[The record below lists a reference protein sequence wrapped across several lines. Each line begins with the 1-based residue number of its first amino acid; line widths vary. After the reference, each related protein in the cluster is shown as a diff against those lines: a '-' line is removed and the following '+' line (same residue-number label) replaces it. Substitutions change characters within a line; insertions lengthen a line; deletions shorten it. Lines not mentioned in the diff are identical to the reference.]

1 MGVYEGQV
9 SEMYNRTTYIMWY
22 QGLFGN
28 SKKAKK
34 ALEHYGGFE
43 KLYEVVTKDDDTDG
57 LLKGFSRQ
65 RLTSFSLFDA
75 LDSIETARDIG
86 GDVITF
92 ESPYYPEKLL
102 ETADYPFVLFYQG
115 DKEVLTENVH
125 IAMVGARKTP
135 EEALALSYSAA
146 YNLAKTGAV
155 IVSGA
160 ALGVDT
166 AAHKG
171 AIAAGGATVGV
182 LGCGLGNEYMERIGN
197 FYGEVCRNGVYITE
211 MLPFEAPSKFT
222 FPERNR
228 IISGM
233 SDAVLVTYAG
243 EKSGSL
249 ITAGTAKKQKRR
261 VYAVA
266 ERLCSSDGCK
276 KLIAEGAS
284 VFYNAGDIAY
294 PLKEKYGGKFNENY
308 CNAEVCKENVP
319 HEAYSLTK
327 EEAEPVTAAAEENI
341 PAKKTVTKKAP
352 SPVKEEKKPK
362 EIPDYVSAEA
372 KKIYSVLTEGKTDVN
387 NLVDITGL
395 PVRAVL
401 TAVSELEIFG
411 LIRNLPG
418 AAVEII

>member
-1 MGVYEGQV
+1 
-9 SEMYNRTTYIMWY
+9 MYKRIHYIMWY
-22 QGLFGN
+22 QGLFGD

-43 KLYEVVTKDDDTDG
+43 KLYEVVTKDGDTEG
-57 LLKGFSRQ
+57 LLCGFTRE
-65 RLTSFSLFDA
+65 RLSAFSLFDA
-75 LDSIETARDIG
+75 YDAIETAKDLG
-86 GDVITF
+86 GDAITF
-92 ESPYYPEKLL
+92 ESPLYPQRLL
-102 ETADYPFVLFYQG
+102 EIGDYPYVLFYQG
-115 DKEVLTENVH
+115 DKEVLRDGAKV
-125 IAMVGARKTP
+125 AMVGSRKAP
-135 EEALALSYSAA
+135 DEALALSWSAA

-182 LGCGLGNEYMERIGN
+182 LGCGLGNEYMNRLGD
-197 FYGEVCRNGVYITE
+197 FYKEVCRNGVYITE
-211 MLPFEAPSKFT
+211 MLPGEAPSRFT

-261 VYAVA
+261 VYAVS
-266 ERLCSSDGCK
+266 EKLFPSEGCK
-276 KLIAEGAS
+276 KLLTEGAYI
-284 VFYNAGDIAY
+284 FNNAGDIAY
-294 PLKEKYGGKFNENY
+294 PLREAFGRNFNEGY
-308 CNAEVCKENVP
+308 CNRPVDGDSVP
-319 HEAYSLTK
+319 KEAYTLRKTEK
-327 EEAEPVTAAAEENI
+327 AREEEISVKAEPNVNN
-341 PAKKTVTKKAP
+341 TVQKKKAP
-352 SPVKEEKKPK
+352 PVKEEKTLK
-362 EIPDYVSAEA
+362 EVPDFVSEDA
-372 KKIYSVLTEGKTDVN
+372 KKIYSVLLEGKRDVN

-401 TAVSELEIFG
+401 TAVTELEIFG

-418 AAVEII
+418 AVVEAI

>member
-1 MGVYEGQV
+1 
-9 SEMYNRTTYIMWY
+9 MYKRIHYVMWY

-34 ALEHYGGFE
+34 ALGHYGGFE
-43 KLYEVVTKDDDTDG
+43 ELYEVVTKDEDTDG
-57 LLKGFSRQ
+57 LLRGFTRQ

-75 LDSIETARDIG
+75 FDAIETARDLG

-92 ESPYYPEKLL
+92 ESPYYPQKLL
-102 ETADYPFVLFYQG
+102 ETEDYPLVLFYQG
-115 DKEVLTENVH
+115 DREVLKENVS
-125 IAMVGARKTP
+125 IAMVGSRKAP
-135 EEALALSYSAA
+135 DEALALSYSAA

-182 LGCGLGNEYMERIGN
+182 LGCGLGSSYMDRLGG
-197 FYGEVCRNGVYITE
+197 FYKEVCRNGIYITE
-211 MLPFEAPSKFT
+211 MLPLTDPSRFT

-228 IISGM
+228 LISGM
-233 SDAVLVTYAG
+233 SDAVLVTFAG

-249 ITAGTAKKQKRR
+249 ITARTAKKQKRR
-261 VYAVA
+261 VYAVS
-266 ERLCSSDGCK
+266 ERLYPSDGCNL
-276 KLIAEGAS
+276 LISEGAYT
-284 VFYNAGDIAY
+284 FNNAGDIAY
-294 PLKEKYGGKFNENY
+294 PLREKYGRSFNEAY
-308 CNAEVCKENVP
+308 CNRPVEADNVP
-319 HEAYSLTK
+319 KEVYSLQEDK
-327 EEAEPVTAAAEENI
+327 AQYAEE
-341 PAKKTVTKKAP
+341 PAKTKPAVKRTAEKKTAP
-352 SPVKEEKKPK
+352 PEKEEKTIK
-362 EIPDYVSAEA
+362 EIPDFVSEEA
-372 KKIYSVLTEGKTDVN
+372 KKIYTVLLKEKTDVN
-387 NLVDITGL
+387 TLVDITGL

-418 AAVEII
+418 AIVEII

>member
-1 MGVYEGQV
+1 
-9 SEMYNRTTYIMWY
+9 MWY

-28 SKKAKK
+28 SKRAKK

-43 KLYEVVTKDDDTDG
+43 KLYEVVTKDGDADG
-57 LLKGFSRQ
+57 LLRGFTRE
-65 RLTSFSLFDA
+65 RLSSFSLFDA
-75 LDSIETARDIG
+75 FDAIETAKDLG
-86 GDVITF
+86 GDAITF
-92 ESPYYPEKLL
+92 ESPLYPQRLL
-102 ETADYPFVLFYQG
+102 EIDDYPLVLFYQG
-115 DKEVLTENVH
+115 DKEVLREKFKV
-125 IAMVGARKTP
+125 AMVGSRKAP
-135 EEALALSYSAA
+135 DEALALSYSAA

-182 LGCGLGNEYMERIGN
+182 LGCGLGNEYMNRLGD

-211 MLPFEAPSKFT
+211 MLPGTEPSRFT

-249 ITAGTAKKQKRR
+249 ITARTAKKQKRR
-261 VYAVA
+261 VYAMS
-266 ERLCSSDGCK
+266 EKLFSSDGCK
-276 KLIAEGAS
+276 KLFSEGAYIFNNS
-284 VFYNAGDIAY
+284 GDIAY
-294 PLKEKYGGKFNENY
+294 PLSRELGNLFNESY
-308 CNAEVCKENVP
+308 CNRPVEADNVP
-319 HEAYSLTK
+319 KEAYTLK
-327 EEAEPVTAAAEENI
+327 KAEAPQEEEIPVKAEPA
-341 PAKKTVTKKAP
+341 AKKTKQKEKTP
-352 SPVKEEKKPK
+352 PVKEEKTVKDV
-362 EIPDYVSAEA
+362 PDFVGEDA
-372 KKIYSVLTEGKTDVN
+372 KKIYSVLLRGKTDVN

-418 AAVEII
+418 AVVEAI

>member
-1 MGVYEGQV
+1 
-9 SEMYNRTTYIMWY
+9 MYKRIHYVMWY

-28 SKKAKK
+28 SKRAKK

-43 KLYEVVTKDDDTDG
+43 KLYEVVTKDGDTDG
-57 LLKGFSRQ
+57 LLRGFTGE
-65 RLTSFSLFDA
+65 RLSSFSLFDA
-75 LDSIETARDIG
+75 FDAVETAKDLG
-86 GDVITF
+86 GDAITF
-92 ESPYYPEKLL
+92 ESPLYPQRLL
-102 ETADYPFVLFYQG
+102 EIDDYPLVLFYQG
-115 DKEVLTENVH
+115 DKEVLREKFKV
-125 IAMVGARKTP
+125 AMVGSRKAP
-135 EEALALSYSAA
+135 DEALALSYSAA

-182 LGCGLGNEYMERIGN
+182 LGCGLGNGYMDRLGG

-211 MLPFEAPSKFT
+211 MLPGTEPSRFS

-249 ITAGTAKKQKRR
+249 ITARTAKKQKRR
-261 VYAVA
+261 VYAMS
-266 ERLCSSDGCK
+266 EKLFSSDGCK
-276 KLIAEGAS
+276 KLLAEGAYIFNNS
-284 VFYNAGDIAY
+284 GDIAY
-294 PLKEKYGGKFNENY
+294 PLSRELGNLLNESY
-308 CNAEVCKENVP
+308 CNRPVEADNVP
-319 HEAYSLTK
+319 KEAYTLK
-327 EEAEPVTAAAEENI
+327 KAEAPQEEEIPLKAEPA
-341 PAKKTVTKKAP
+341 AKKTKQKEKTP
-352 SPVKEEKKPK
+352 PVKEEKTVK
-362 EIPDYVSAEA
+362 EIPDFVGEDA
-372 KKIYSVLTEGKTDVN
+372 KKIYSVLLNGKTDVN
-387 NLVDITGL
+387 NLVDVTGL

-418 AAVEII
+418 AVVEAI

>member
-1 MGVYEGQV
+1 
-9 SEMYNRTTYIMWY
+9 MWY

-34 ALEHYGGFE
+34 ALEYYGGFE
-43 KLYEVVTKDDDTDG
+43 ELYEVVTKDEDTEG
-57 LLKGFSRQ
+57 LLRGFTRQ

-75 LDSIETARDIG
+75 FDSIETARDLG

-92 ESPYYPEKLL
+92 ESPYYPQRLL
-102 ETADYPFVLFYQG
+102 EISDYPLVLFYQG
-115 DKEVLTENVH
+115 DKEVLRGNVNV
-125 IAMVGARKTP
+125 AMVGSRKAP
-135 EEALALSYSAA
+135 DEALALSYSAA

-182 LGCGLGNEYMERIGN
+182 LGCGLGNEYMERLGG
-197 FYGEVCRNGVYITE
+197 FYNEVCRNGVYITE
-211 MLPFEAPSKFT
+211 MLPGEAPSKFT

-233 SDAVLVTYAG
+233 SQAVLVTYAG

-261 VYAVA
+261 VYAMS
-266 ERLCSSDGCK
+266 ERLYPSDGCK
-276 KLIAEGAS
+276 ELISEGAYI
-284 VFYNAGDIAY
+284 FNNAGDISY
-294 PLKEKYGGKFNENY
+294 PLRENFGRNFNEAY
-308 CNAEVCKENVP
+308 CNRPIDADNVTKEAYTLQKAEKTQAAEVSAK
-319 HEAYSLTK
+319 T
-327 EEAEPVTAAAEENI
+327 EPAAPKTAVKKI
-341 PAKKTVTKKAP
+341 TSPA
-352 SPVKEEKKPK
+352 KEEKTQK
-362 EIPDYVSAEA
+362 EIPDFVSEEA
-372 KKIYSVLTEGKTDVN
+372 KKIYSVLMKGKTDVN
-387 NLVDITGL
+387 NLVDVTGL

-418 AAVEII
+418 AAVEVI